1 MTDDAHRVSTCSHQ
15 KIRGINQRF
24 WLCIKGSI
32 DICIKMELLEAASA
46 ILADLFL
53 QSIDSVIIFAT
64 DHQNYSSPPEFVVV
78 E

>member
-1 MTDDAHRVSTCSHQ
+1 
-15 KIRGINQRF
+15 
-24 WLCIKGSI
+24 
-32 DICIKMELLEAASA
+32 MELLEAASA

-78 E
+78 EWIHELTGPPDTLES